1 VINYTPFIKR
11 VQKNFE
17 LEQLKKV
24 GEFTQGSP
32 LIKREVLHP
41 AVKKRLGSNS
51 INLIPSPSISTI
63 NYQALLGVALSLA
76 FLAPLFALL
85 AHFPFSV

>member
-32 LIKREVLHP
+32 P
-41 AVKKRLGSNS
+41 AYENIFANPLLTVTPLEC
-51 INLIPSPSISTI
+51 LTI
-63 NYQALLGVALSLA
+63 
-76 FLAPLFALL
+76 F
-85 AHFPFSV
+85 